1 MIEIILAGIF
11 LLLIPVNIDVALETN
26 RIARIKP
33 YIPLVVLVGRLVTLL
48 ALGACVFGLFST
60 AAVLRLL
67 TGIVL
72 LPQPIGALVAVGMA
86 LLLSAANLLVRR
98 YLREKRRLGD
108 EDPGALAE
116 TIEGLAETVEKTAT
130 EVHALHEGT
139 APEPKP

>member
-98 YLREKRRLGD
+98 YLREKRRPF

-139 APEPKP
+139 APEPKS